1 MKLILPL
8 LLSTLLSHAQTSVL
22 GKWKTVDE
30 ETNEE
35 KSIIEIFERNGKVFG
50 KIVKIFTQ
58 EDPDPICE
66 ACPED
71 DPRYRKKVIG
81 MEIIQNME
89 KGDNEYSEGSILDPQ
104 DGKIYRCKLWIE
116 DENLKVRGYWGPFYR
131 TQTWKRVH

>member
-1 MKLILPL
+1 MKLIFPL
-8 LLSTLLSHAQTSVL
+8 LFWAFLANAQSSVL

-30 ETNEE
+30 ETGEE
-35 KSIIEIFERNGKVFG
+35 KSVIEIFERNGKVFG

-71 DPRYRKKVIG
+71 DPRYRKKIIG

-89 KGDNEYSEGSILDPQ
+89 KDDNEYSEGSILDPQ
-104 DGKIYRCKLWIE
+104 DGKIYRCKLWVE